1 MKVIETELAG
11 CFVLEPALFYD
22 SRGYFFESFNQQ
34 KFNELLN
41 VAVTF
46 VQDNQSKST
55 QGVLRGLHYQTGT
68 YAQAKLIR
76 VIQGAVLDVAVDL
89 RPASKTFGAYITE
102 ELSEENQ
109 KQVFIPKGF
118 AHGFLVLSETAIFSY
133 KCDQYYCKEA
143 EAGIRF
149 DDPTLAI
156 DWKQPFSNLII
167 SDKDLA
173 LPSFEKAQPIW

>member
-1 MKVIETELAG
+1 MKVIETNLAG

-22 SRGYFFESFNQQ
+22 SRGYFFESFNQE
-34 KFNELLN
+34 KFNELLDIE
-41 VAVTF
+41 VTF

-55 QGVLRGLHYQTGT
+55 QGVLRGLHYQTGEF
-68 YAQAKLIR
+68 AQAKLIR
-76 VIQGAVLDVAVDL
+76 VIQGSVLDVAVDV
-89 RPASKTFGAYITE
+89 RPGSRTYGAYITE
-102 ELSEENQ
+102 VLSDENQ

-133 KCDQYYCKEA
+133 KCDQYYSKES
-143 EAGIRF
+143 EAGIRY

-156 DWKQPFSNLII
+156 DWKELSSNLII

-173 LPSFEKAQPIW
+173 LPSFENARAIW